1 MLKNGKNK
9 KYIILII
16 LVVVGILVVV
26 TTIAVKENRKLNFF
40 EKAIKDSTTFV
51 TGTIYKPIG
60 FIKDKIKENDEK
72 NKIYKQYKKLKEK
85 ADKATLYE
93 ARIKE
98 LEGEID
104 NLKKSLDINQTI
116 TDYKKINA
124 SVVNRN
130 VGAWY
135 NTVNINKGSKAGIKE
150 GYAVITDKGLIG
162 KVVSVSNFTS
172 TVKLLSTDEVINKIS
187 VKIEVD
193 DKSIY
198 GLLSYYDK
206 KNNDKQNLDSFA
218 SEEESISKL
227 LFIIEHA
234 PQKKEWVWIMDVLD
248 DIVEDDEYASKNHK
262 KSILEKNGSKL
273 GLYSFP
279 IERFID
285 EKSSLQALNEFVSFC
300 KSELDVELDIL

>member
-1 MLKNGKNK
+1 MFKNDKS

-16 LVVVGILVVV
+16 LVVVGILVVA
-26 TTIAVKENRKLNFF
+26 TTISVKENRKLNFF

-51 TGTIYKPIG
+51 TGSIYKPIG
-60 FIKDKIKENDEK
+60 LIKEKIKENNEK
-72 NKIYKQYKKLKEK
+72 NKIYKKYKKLKERI
-85 ADKATLYE
+85 DKTEIYE

-135 NTVNINKGSKAGIKE
+135 NSVNINKGSKAGIKE

-162 KVVSVSNFTS
+162 KVVNVSNFTS
-172 TVKLLSTDEVINKIS
+172 TVKLLSTDEAINKIS

-193 DKSIY
+193 DKNIY
-198 GLLSYYDK
+198 GLLSSY
-206 KNNDKQNLDSFA
+206 N
-218 SEEESISKL
+218 
-227 LFIIEHA
+227 
-234 PQKKEWVWIMDVLD
+234 
-248 DIVEDDEYASKNHK
+248 K
-262 KSILEKNGSKL
+262 KSNTYLVEGISDNTEIKNGSKVVTT
-273 GLYSFP
+273 GLTDAFP
-279 IERFID
+279 AGILIGEV
-285 EKSSLQALNEFVSFC
+285 KSVT
-300 KSELDVELDIL
+300 KDRYELAKAVLVTPSVDFENLDIVTVLDRESK

>member
-1 MLKNGKNK
+1 MLKNGNNK

-85 ADKATLYE
+85 ADKAKVLE

-104 NLKKSLDINQTI
+104 NLKKSLDLNQTI

-206 KNNDKQNLDSFA
+206 KNNA
-218 SEEESISKL
+218 Y
-227 LFIIEHA
+227 
-234 PQKKEWVWIMDVLD
+234 
-248 DIVEDDEYASKNHK
+248 IVEGISDNTE
-262 KSILEKNGSKL
+262 IKNGSKVVTT
-273 GLYSFP
+273 GLTDAFP
-279 IERFID
+279 AGILIGEVKNVTKDRYQLAKAVEVTPSID
-285 EKSSLQALNEFVSFC
+285 FDDIDIVTV
-300 KSELDVELDIL
+300 LDRDSK

>member
-1 MLKNGKNK
+1 MLKNGNNK

-206 KNNDKQNLDSFA
+206 KNNA
-218 SEEESISKL
+218 Y
-227 LFIIEHA
+227 
-234 PQKKEWVWIMDVLD
+234 
-248 DIVEDDEYASKNHK
+248 IVEGISDNTE
-262 KSILEKNGSKL
+262 IKNGSKVVTT
-273 GLYSFP
+273 GLTDAFP
-279 IERFID
+279 AGILIGEVKNVTKDRYQLAKAVEVTPSID
-285 EKSSLQALNEFVSFC
+285 FDDIDIVTV
-300 KSELDVELDIL
+300 LDRESK

>member
-1 MLKNGKNK
+1 MLKNGNNK
-9 KYIILII
+9 KCIILII

-40 EKAIKDSTTFV
+40 EKAIKDSTTFL

-85 ADKATLYE
+85 ADKAKLYE
-93 ARIKE
+93 ARIKV

-104 NLKKSLDINQTI
+104 NLKTSLDINQTI

-206 KNNDKQNLDSFA
+206 KNNA
-218 SEEESISKL
+218 Y
-227 LFIIEHA
+227 
-234 PQKKEWVWIMDVLD
+234 
-248 DIVEDDEYASKNHK
+248 IVEGISDNTE
-262 KSILEKNGSKL
+262 IKNGSKVVTT
-273 GLYSFP
+273 GLTDAFP
-279 IERFID
+279 AGILIGEVKSVTKDRYELAKAVEVTPSVDFGDID
-285 EKSSLQALNEFVSFC
+285 IVTV
-300 KSELDVELDIL
+300 LDRDSK

>member
-1 MLKNGKNK
+1 MLKNGNNK

-40 EKAIKDSTTFV
+40 EKAIKDSTTFI

-85 ADKATLYE
+85 ADKAKVLE

-104 NLKKSLDINQTI
+104 NLKKSLDLNQTI

-206 KNNDKQNLDSFA
+206 KNNA
-218 SEEESISKL
+218 Y
-227 LFIIEHA
+227 
-234 PQKKEWVWIMDVLD
+234 
-248 DIVEDDEYASKNHK
+248 IVEGISDNTE
-262 KSILEKNGSKL
+262 IKNGSKVVTT
-273 GLYSFP
+273 GLTDAFP
-279 IERFID
+279 AGILIGEVKNVTKDRYQLAKAVEVTPSID
-285 EKSSLQALNEFVSFC
+285 FDDIDIVTV
-300 KSELDVELDIL
+300 LDRESK

>member
-1 MLKNGKNK
+1 MLKNGNNK

-104 NLKKSLDINQTI
+104 NLKKSLDLNQTI

-206 KNNDKQNLDSFA
+206 KNNA
-218 SEEESISKL
+218 Y
-227 LFIIEHA
+227 
-234 PQKKEWVWIMDVLD
+234 
-248 DIVEDDEYASKNHK
+248 IVEGISDNTE
-262 KSILEKNGSKL
+262 IKNGSKVVTT
-273 GLYSFP
+273 GLTDAFP
-279 IERFID
+279 AGILIGEVKNVTKDRYQLAKAVEVTPSID
-285 EKSSLQALNEFVSFC
+285 FDDIDIVTV
-300 KSELDVELDIL
+300 LDRESK

>member
-1 MLKNGKNK
+1 MLKNGNNK

-85 ADKATLYE
+85 ADKAKVLE

-104 NLKKSLDINQTI
+104 NLKKSLDLNQTI

-206 KNNDKQNLDSFA
+206 KNNA
-218 SEEESISKL
+218 Y
-227 LFIIEHA
+227 
-234 PQKKEWVWIMDVLD
+234 
-248 DIVEDDEYASKNHK
+248 IVEGISDNTE
-262 KSILEKNGSKL
+262 IKNGSKVVTT
-273 GLYSFP
+273 GLTDAFP
-279 IERFID
+279 AGILIGEVKNVTKDRYQLAKAVEVTPSID
-285 EKSSLQALNEFVSFC
+285 FDDIDIVTV
-300 KSELDVELDIL
+300 LDRESK

>member
-1 MLKNGKNK
+1 MLKNGNNK

-150 GYAVITDKGLIG
+150 GYAV
-162 KVVSVSNFTS
+162 
-172 TVKLLSTDEVINKIS
+172 NK
-187 VKIEVD
+187 
-193 DKSIY
+193 
-198 GLLSYYDK
+198 
-206 KNNDKQNLDSFA
+206 
-218 SEEESISKL
+218 
-227 LFIIEHA
+227 
-234 PQKKEWVWIMDVLD
+234 
-248 DIVEDDEYASKNHK
+248 
-262 KSILEKNGSKL
+262 
-273 GLYSFP
+273 
-279 IERFID
+279 
-285 EKSSLQALNEFVSFC
+285 
-300 KSELDVELDIL
+300 

>member
-1 MLKNGKNK
+1 MLKNGNNK

-85 ADKATLYE
+85 ADKAKVLE

-104 NLKKSLDINQTI
+104 NLKKSLDLNQTI

-206 KNNDKQNLDSFA
+206 KNNA
-218 SEEESISKL
+218 Y
-227 LFIIEHA
+227 
-234 PQKKEWVWIMDVLD
+234 
-248 DIVEDDEYASKNHK
+248 IVEGISDNTE
-262 KSILEKNGSKL
+262 IKNGSKVVTT
-273 GLYSFP
+273 GLTDAFP
-279 IERFID
+279 TGILIGEVKNVTKDRYQLAKAVEVTPSID
-285 EKSSLQALNEFVSFC
+285 FDDIDIVTV
-300 KSELDVELDIL
+300 LDRESK

>member
-1 MLKNGKNK
+1 MLKNGNNK

-206 KNNDKQNLDSFA
+206 KNNA
-218 SEEESISKL
+218 Y
-227 LFIIEHA
+227 
-234 PQKKEWVWIMDVLD
+234 
-248 DIVEDDEYASKNHK
+248 IVEGISDNTE
-262 KSILEKNGSKL
+262 IKNGSKVVTT
-273 GLYSFP
+273 GLTDAFP
-279 IERFID
+279 AGILIGEVKNVTKDRYQLAKAVEVTPSID
-285 EKSSLQALNEFVSFC
+285 FDDIDIVTVLDRESKWLLQYY
-300 KSELDVELDIL
+300 

>member
-1 MLKNGKNK
+1 MLKNGNNK

-85 ADKATLYE
+85 ADKAKVLE

-104 NLKKSLDINQTI
+104 NLKKSLDLNQTI

-135 NTVNINKGSKAGIKE
+135 NTVNINKGAKAGIKE

-206 KNNDKQNLDSFA
+206 KNNA
-218 SEEESISKL
+218 Y
-227 LFIIEHA
+227 
-234 PQKKEWVWIMDVLD
+234 
-248 DIVEDDEYASKNHK
+248 IVEGISDNTE
-262 KSILEKNGSKL
+262 IKNGSKVVTT
-273 GLYSFP
+273 GLTDAFP
-279 IERFID
+279 AGILIGEVKNVTKDRYQLAKAVEVTPSID
-285 EKSSLQALNEFVSFC
+285 FDDIDIVTV
-300 KSELDVELDIL
+300 LDRDSK

>member
-1 MLKNGKNK
+1 MLKNGNNK

-85 ADKATLYE
+85 ADKAKVLE

-104 NLKKSLDINQTI
+104 NLKKSLDLNQTI

-135 NTVNINKGSKAGIKE
+135 NTVNINKGAKAGIKE

-206 KNNDKQNLDSFA
+206 KNNA
-218 SEEESISKL
+218 Y
-227 LFIIEHA
+227 
-234 PQKKEWVWIMDVLD
+234 
-248 DIVEDDEYASKNHK
+248 IVEGISDNTE
-262 KSILEKNGSKL
+262 IKNGSKVVTT
-273 GLYSFP
+273 GLTDAFP
-279 IERFID
+279 AGILIGEVKNVTKDRYQLAKAVEVTPSID
-285 EKSSLQALNEFVSFC
+285 FDDIDIVTV
-300 KSELDVELDIL
+300 LDRESK

>member
-1 MLKNGKNK
+1 MLKNGKN

-26 TTIAVKENRKLNFF
+26 TTISVKENRKLNFF

-51 TGTIYKPIG
+51 TSTIYKPIG
-60 FIKDKIKENDEK
+60 FIKDKIKENNEK
-72 NKIYKQYKKLKEK
+72 NKIYKEYKKLKDK
-85 ADKATLYE
+85 ADKSKVYE

-98 LEGEID
+98 LESEID

-130 VGAWY
+130 VGSWY
-135 NTVNINKGSKAGIKE
+135 NTVNINKGSKSGIKE
-150 GYAVITDKGLIG
+150 GYAVITSEGLIG

-198 GLLSYYDK
+198 GLLSSYNK
-206 KNNDKQNLDSFA
+206 KNNTYLV
-218 SEEESISKL
+218 EGISDNTE
-227 LFIIEHA
+227 I
-234 PQKKEWVWIMDVLD
+234 
-248 DIVEDDEYASKNHK
+248 
-262 KSILEKNGSKL
+262 KNGSKVVTT
-273 GLYSFP
+273 GLTDAFP
-279 IERFID
+279 SGILIGEVKSVTKDRYFLAKAVEVTPSVDFGDID
-285 EKSSLQALNEFVSFC
+285 IVTV
-300 KSELDVELDIL
+300 LDRESK

>member
-1 MLKNGKNK
+1 M
-9 KYIILII
+9 IDFH
-16 LVVVGILVVV
+16 
-26 TTIAVKENRKLNFF
+26 RNFF

-60 FIKDKIKENDEK
+60 FIKDKFKEKDEK

-85 ADKATLYE
+85 ADKAKVLE

-104 NLKKSLDINQTI
+104 NLKKSLDLNQTI

-206 KNNDKQNLDSFA
+206 KNNA
-218 SEEESISKL
+218 Y
-227 LFIIEHA
+227 
-234 PQKKEWVWIMDVLD
+234 
-248 DIVEDDEYASKNHK
+248 IVEGISDNTE
-262 KSILEKNGSKL
+262 IKNGSKVVTT
-273 GLYSFP
+273 GLTDAFP
-279 IERFID
+279 AGILIGEVKNVTKDRYQLAKAVEVTPSID
-285 EKSSLQALNEFVSFC
+285 FDDIDIVTV
-300 KSELDVELDIL
+300 LDRESK

>member
-1 MLKNGKNK
+1 MLKNGNNK

-60 FIKDKIKENDEK
+60 FIKNKIKENDEK

-85 ADKATLYE
+85 ADKAKVLE

-104 NLKKSLDINQTI
+104 NLKKSLDLNQTI

-206 KNNDKQNLDSFA
+206 KNNA
-218 SEEESISKL
+218 Y
-227 LFIIEHA
+227 
-234 PQKKEWVWIMDVLD
+234 
-248 DIVEDDEYASKNHK
+248 IVEGISDNTEF
-262 KSILEKNGSKL
+262 KNGSKVVTT
-273 GLYSFP
+273 GLTDAFP
-279 IERFID
+279 AGILIGEVKNVTKDRYQLAKAVEVTPSID
-285 EKSSLQALNEFVSFC
+285 FDDIDIVTV
-300 KSELDVELDIL
+300 LDRESK